1 LLVFLHKR
9 KEVFGVLFCRDQTTC
24 IVETEMTKV
33 PDTET
38 PNLQGKLVRLEPLN
52 ESFLSPYL
60 EMLADPEGR
69 KLTATSA
76 SFSEPQIREWLLSRE
91 STSGRIDWAIIER
104 DTNEFAGEVVLNEFD
119 AKKNSMNLRIAL
131 RGPNWFGR
139 GLGGE
144 AVALVLEHVFNNT
157 KLTKVTLEVL
167 VENGRAIGA
176 YEKSGFQPGR
186 QFSEGKLRFLR
197 MSCDRYDFIRAL
209 AERKMA
215 EHLDLENWQF
225 GFDSAKR
232 RAGLCN
238 YTNKTITISRYHVD
252 IHTIDETMQ
261 VVLHEVAHAM
271 CGKRE
276 GHNKKWL
283 ATAKSIGYRAERFTG
298 TEIAQET
305 ASWIGTCKNGHKHY
319 RYRQPSRPLACGLC
333 GRGFTRANLIVW
345 QHRDQIE
352 DQ

>member
-1 LLVFLHKR
+1 MVENEMATSPDLATAPLR
-9 KEVFGVLFCRDQTTC
+9 GVLVSLVQLD
-24 IVETEMTKV
+24 ETA
-33 PDTET
+33 
-38 PNLQGKLVRLEPLN
+38 LE
-52 ESFLSPYL
+52 PYL
-60 EMLADPEGR
+60 EMLCDPEGR
-69 KLTATSA
+69 SLTATKST
-76 SFSEPQIREWLLSRE
+76 FTDVQIIEWLKTRA
-91 STSGRIDWAIIER
+91 TSNGRSDWAIFER
-104 DTNEFAGEVVLNEFD
+104 STGEFAGEIVLNEFD
-119 AKKNSMNLRIAL
+119 EKKNSMNLRIAL
-131 RGPNWFGR
+131 RGPGWFGR

-144 AVALVLEHVFNNT
+144 AIQLVLEHVFNQT
-157 KLTKVTLEVL
+157 KLAKITLEVL
-167 VENGRAIGA
+167 TENARAIGA

-186 QFSEGKLRFLR
+186 EFSEGRNRFLR

-215 EHLDLENWQF
+215 EHIDLENWQF

-238 YTNKTITISRYHVD
+238 YTTKTITISRYLAD
-252 IHTIDETMQ
+252 IHSIDETMQ

-298 TEIAQET
+298 TEIARET
-305 ASWIGTCKNGHKHY
+305 ATWVGTCKKGHTHY

-333 GRGFTRANLIVW
+333 GRGFSRSNLIVW
-345 QHRDQIE
+345 QHRDE
-352 DQ
+352 LPAA

>member
-1 LLVFLHKR
+1 MVENEMTSPQELSTAPLQ
-9 KEVFGVLFCRDQTTC
+9 GVL
-24 IVETEMTKV
+24 V
-33 PDTET
+33 
-38 PNLQGKLVRLEPLN
+38 NLVQLDASVLE
-52 ESFLSPYL
+52 PYL
-60 EMLADPEGR
+60 EMLSDPEGR
-69 KLTATSA
+69 RLTATKEV
-76 SFSEPQIREWLLSRE
+76 FSRTQIVEWLTSRP
-91 STSGRIDWAIIER
+91 SALGRSDWAIIEK
-104 DTNEFAGEVVLNEFD
+104 TTGEFAGELVLNEFD
-119 AKKNSMNLRIAL
+119 EKKNSMNLRIAL
-131 RGPNWFGR
+131 RGPAWFGR

-144 AVALVLEHVFNNT
+144 AIQLVLEHVFNET

-167 VENGRAIGA
+167 TENARAIGA

-186 QFSEGKLRFLR
+186 EFSEGKSRFLR

-209 AERKMA
+209 AEHKMA
-215 EHLDLENWQF
+215 EHIDLENWQF

-238 YTNKTITISRYHVD
+238 YTNKTITISRYLVD
-252 IHTIDETMQ
+252 IHTIDQSMQ

-305 ASWIGTCKNGHKHY
+305 ASWVGTCKNGHTHY

-333 GRGFTRANLIVW
+333 GRGFSRSNLIVW
-345 QHRDQIE
+345 QHRDE
-352 DQ
+352 LEG

>member
-1 LLVFLHKR
+1 MTSSISQANPSMD
-9 KEVFGVLFCRDQTTC
+9 GV
-24 IVETEMTKV
+24 
-33 PDTET
+33 
-38 PNLQGKLVRLEPLN
+38 LVRLVQLDETVL
-52 ESFLSPYL
+52 EPYL
-60 EMLADPEGR
+60 EMLSDPEGR
-69 KLTATSA
+69 RLTATKA
-76 SFSEPQIREWLLSRE
+76 VFSREQIVEWLSSRAR
-91 STSGRIDWAIIER
+91 TSGRSDWSIFEKV
-104 DTNEFAGEVVLNEFD
+104 TGEFAGEIVLNEFD
-119 AKKNSMNLRIAL
+119 EKKNSMNLRIAL
-131 RGPNWFGR
+131 RGPAWFGR

-144 AVALVLEHVFNNT
+144 AIQLVLEHVFNNT
-157 KLTKVTLEVL
+157 KLAKITLEVL
-167 VENGRAIGA
+167 TENARAIGA

-186 QFSEGKLRFLR
+186 EFSEGKNRFLR

-215 EHLDLENWQF
+215 EHIDLENWQF

-238 YTNKTITISRYHVD
+238 YTNKTITISRYLVD
-252 IHTIDETMQ
+252 IHTIDESMQ

-298 TEIAQET
+298 TEIAEET
-305 ASWIGTCKNGHKHY
+305 ATWVGRCRNNHVHY

-333 GRGFTRANLIVW
+333 GRGFSRSNLIIW
-345 QHRDQIE
+345 QHRDELELE
-352 DQ
+352 D

>member
-1 LLVFLHKR
+1 MTSPQELATAPLQ
-9 KEVFGVLFCRDQTTC
+9 GVL
-24 IVETEMTKV
+24 V
-33 PDTET
+33 
-38 PNLQGKLVRLEPLN
+38 NLVQLDDSALE
-52 ESFLSPYL
+52 PYL
-60 EMLADPEGR
+60 EMLSDPEGR
-69 KLTATSA
+69 RLTATKQV
-76 SFSEPQIREWLLSRE
+76 FSRAQIVEWLTSRR
-91 STSGRIDWAIIER
+91 SVQGRSDWAIIEK
-104 DTNEFAGEVVLNEFD
+104 TTGEFAGEVVLNEFD
-119 AKKNSMNLRIAL
+119 EKKNSMNLRIAL
-131 RGPNWFGR
+131 RGPAWFGR

-144 AVALVLEHVFNNT
+144 AIQLVLEHVFNET
-157 KLTKVTLEVL
+157 KLSKVTLEVL
-167 VENGRAIGA
+167 TENARAIGA

-186 QFSEGKLRFLR
+186 EFSEGKNRFLR

-215 EHLDLENWQF
+215 EHIDLENWQF

-238 YTNKTITISRYHVD
+238 YTNKTITISRYLVD
-252 IHTIDETMQ
+252 IHTIDESMQ

-305 ASWIGTCKNGHKHY
+305 ASWVGTCKNGHTHY

-333 GRGFTRANLIVW
+333 GRGFSRSNLIMW
-345 QHRDQIE
+345 QHRDE
-352 DQ
+352 LEG

>member
-1 LLVFLHKR
+1 MTTPQELATAPLQ
-9 KEVFGVLFCRDQTTC
+9 GVL
-24 IVETEMTKV
+24 V
-33 PDTET
+33 
-38 PNLQGKLVRLEPLN
+38 NLVQLDEAVLE
-52 ESFLSPYL
+52 PYL
-60 EMLADPEGR
+60 EMLSDPEGR
-69 KLTATSA
+69 RLTATKEV
-76 SFSEPQIREWLLSRE
+76 FSRTQIVEWLSSRKN
-91 STSGRIDWAIIER
+91 SQGRSDWAIMEKA
-104 DTNEFAGEVVLNEFD
+104 TGEFAGEIVLNEFD
-119 AKKNSMNLRIAL
+119 EKKNSMNLRIAL
-131 RGPNWFGR
+131 RGPDWFGR
-139 GLGGE
+139 SLGGE
-144 AVALVLEHVFNNT
+144 AIQLVLEHVFNET
-157 KLTKVTLEVL
+157 KLSKVTLEVL
-167 VENGRAIGA
+167 TENARAIGA

-186 QFSEGKLRFLR
+186 EFSEGKNRFLR

-215 EHLDLENWQF
+215 EHIDLENWQF

-238 YTNKTITISRYHVD
+238 YTNKTITISRYLVD
-252 IHTIDETMQ
+252 IHTIDESMQ

-305 ASWIGTCKNGHKHY
+305 ATWVGTCKNGHTHY

-333 GRGFTRANLIVW
+333 GRGFTRANLIIW
-345 QHRDQIE
+345 QHRDELELE
-352 DQ
+352 D

>member
-1 LLVFLHKR
+1 MTTPQERSTPALH
-9 KEVFGVLFCRDQTTC
+9 GVL
-24 IVETEMTKV
+24 V
-33 PDTET
+33 
-38 PNLQGKLVRLEPLN
+38 NLVQLDL
-52 ESFLSPYL
+52 SFIEPYL

-69 KLTATSA
+69 RLTTTKKV
-76 SFSEPQIREWLLSRE
+76 FSRTQIVDWL
-91 STSGRIDWAIIER
+91 STRQNTQGRSDWAITENG
-104 DTNEFAGEVVLNEFD
+104 TGQFAGEIVLHEFD
-119 AKKNSMNLRIAL
+119 EKKNSMNLRIAL
-131 RGPNWFGR
+131 RGPQWFGR

-144 AVALVLEHVFNNT
+144 AIQLVLEHVFNET
-157 KLTKVTLEVL
+157 KLSKVTLEVL
-167 VENGRAIGA
+167 TENARAIGA

-186 QFSEGKLRFLR
+186 EFSEGKHRFLR
-197 MSCDRYDFIRAL
+197 MTCDRYDFIRAL

-215 EHLDLENWQF
+215 EHIDLENWQF

-238 YTNKTITISRYHVD
+238 YTNKTITISRYLVD
-252 IHTIDETMQ
+252 IHTIDESMQ

-276 GHNKKWL
+276 GHNKQWL

-305 ASWIGTCKNGHKHY
+305 ATWVGTCKNGHTHY

-333 GRGFTRANLIVW
+333 GRGFSRSNLIIW
-345 QHRDQIE
+345 QHRDE
-352 DQ
+352 LELEG

>member
-1 LLVFLHKR
+1 MTTYSKR
-9 KEVFGVLFCRDQTTC
+9 SSPSLDGE
-24 IVETEMTKV
+24 
-33 PDTET
+33 
-38 PNLQGKLVRLEPLN
+38 LVRLNQLDGSVLE
-52 ESFLSPYL
+52 PYL
-60 EMLADPEGR
+60 EMLSDPEGR
-69 KLTATSA
+69 RLTATTGA
-76 SFSEPQIREWLLSRE
+76 FSEVQIIEWLNSRAATE
-91 STSGRIDWAIIER
+91 GRSDWAIFER
-104 DTNEFAGEVVLNEFD
+104 STGEFAGEIVLNEFNE
-119 AKKNSMNLRIAL
+119 KKNSMNLRVAL
-131 RGPNWFGR
+131 RGPDWFGR

-144 AVALVLEHVFNNT
+144 AIQMVLEHVFNNT
-157 KLTKVTLEVL
+157 KLSKITLEVL
-167 VENGRAIGA
+167 TENARAIGA

-186 QFSEGKLRFLR
+186 EFSEGKNRFLR

-215 EHLDLENWQF
+215 EHIDLENWQF

-238 YTNKTITISRYHVD
+238 YTNKTITISRYLVD
-252 IHTIDETMQ
+252 IHTIDESMQ

-305 ASWIGTCKNGHKHY
+305 ATWVGTCKNGHTHY

-333 GRGFTRANLIVW
+333 GIGFSRANLIIW
-345 QHRDQIE
+345 QHRDE
-352 DQ
+352 PGLEV

>member
-1 LLVFLHKR
+1 
-9 KEVFGVLFCRDQTTC
+9 
-24 IVETEMTKV
+24 
-33 PDTET
+33 
-38 PNLQGKLVRLEPLN
+38 
-52 ESFLSPYL
+52 LSSR
-60 EMLADPEGR
+60 ADAKGR
-69 KLTATSA
+69 N
-76 SFSEPQIREWLLSRE
+76 
-91 STSGRIDWAIIER
+91 DWAIIEK
-104 DTNEFAGEVVLNEFD
+104 TTGEFAGEIVLNEFD

-131 RGPNWFGR
+131 RGINWFGR

-144 AVALVLEHVFNNT
+144 AIQLVLEHVFNNT
-157 KLTKVTLEVL
+157 KLSKLTLEVL
-167 VENGRAIGA
+167 NDNARAIGA

-186 QFSEGKLRFLR
+186 EFSEGKNRFLR

-215 EHLDLENWQF
+215 EHIDLENWQF

-238 YTNKTITISRYHVD
+238 YTNKTITISRYLVD
-252 IHTIDETMQ
+252 IHTIDESMQ

-305 ASWIGTCKNGHKHY
+305 ASWVGTCKNGHTHY
-319 RYRQPSRPLACGLC
+319 RYRQPGRPLACGLC
-333 GRGFTRANLIVW
+333 GRGFSRANLIVW
-345 QHRDQIE
+345 QHREELDLE
-352 DQ
+352 G

>member
-1 LLVFLHKR
+1 
-9 KEVFGVLFCRDQTTC
+9 
-24 IVETEMTKV
+24 MTSTSGSAN
-33 PDTET
+33 PQLNGT
-38 PNLQGKLVRLEPLN
+38 LVRLVQLDEAVL
-52 ESFLSPYL
+52 EPYL

-69 KLTATSA
+69 RLTATTA
-76 SFSEPQIREWLLSRE
+76 RFERAQIIEWLRTRATTL
-91 STSGRIDWAIIER
+91 GRSDWAIIEEA
-104 DTNEFAGEVVLNEFD
+104 TGEFAGEIVLNEFD
-119 AKKNSMNLRIAL
+119 EKKNSMNLRIAL

-144 AVALVLEHVFNNT
+144 AIQLVLEHVFNAT
-157 KLTKVTLEVL
+157 KLAKLTLEVL
-167 VENGRAIGA
+167 VDNARAIGA

-186 QFSEGKLRFLR
+186 EFSEGKLRYLR
-197 MSCDRYDFIRAL
+197 MSCDRYDYIRAL

-238 YTNKTITISRYHVD
+238 YTNKTITISRYLVD
-252 IHTIDETMQ
+252 IHTIDESMQ

-298 TEIAQET
+298 TEIAEET
-305 ASWIGTCKNGHKHY
+305 ATWIGRCKNNHVHY

-333 GRGFTRANLIVW
+333 GRGFSRANLIIW
-345 QHRDQIE
+345 EHRDE
-352 DQ
+352 L

>member
-1 LLVFLHKR
+1 M
-9 KEVFGVLFCRDQTTC
+9 TTPQ
-24 IVETEMTKV
+24 ER
-33 PDTET
+33 PT
-38 PNLQGKLVRLEPLN
+38 PPLQGELVNLVQLDASVLE
-52 ESFLSPYL
+52 PYL
-60 EMLADPEGR
+60 EMLSDPEGR
-69 KLTATSA
+69 RLTATKEVFSRSQIVDWL
-76 SFSEPQIREWLLSRE
+76 SFRADAQ
-91 STSGRIDWAIIER
+91 GRNDWAIMEKS
-104 DTNEFAGEVVLNEFD
+104 TGEFAGEIVLNEFD

-131 RGPNWFGR
+131 RGPKWFGR

-144 AVALVLEHVFNNT
+144 AIQLVLEHVFNNT
-157 KLTKVTLEVL
+157 KLSKLTLEVL
-167 VENGRAIGA
+167 TENARAIGA
-176 YEKSGFQPGR
+176 YEKSGFQHGR
-186 QFSEGKLRFLR
+186 EFSEGKHRFLR

-215 EHLDLENWQF
+215 EHIDLENWQF

-238 YTNKTITISRYHVD
+238 YTNKTITISRYLVD
-252 IHTIDETMQ
+252 IHTIDESMQ

-305 ASWIGTCKNGHKHY
+305 ATWVGTCKNGHTHY
-319 RYRQPSRPLACGLC
+319 RYRQPGRPLACGLC
-333 GRGFTRANLIVW
+333 GRGFSRANLIVW
-345 QHRDQIE
+345 QHRDE
-352 DQ
+352 LELEG

>member
-1 LLVFLHKR
+1 MTSPQELVTAPLQ
-9 KEVFGVLFCRDQTTC
+9 GVL
-24 IVETEMTKV
+24 VNLV
-33 PDTET
+33 PLDDS
-38 PNLQGKLVRLEPLN
+38 VLE
-52 ESFLSPYL
+52 PYL
-60 EMLADPEGR
+60 EMLSDPEGR
-69 KLTATSA
+69 RLTATKEV
-76 SFSEPQIREWLLSRE
+76 FSRTQIVEWLTSRP
-91 STSGRIDWAIIER
+91 SAQGRSDWAIIEK
-104 DTNEFAGEVVLNEFD
+104 TTGEFAGEIVLNEFD
-119 AKKNSMNLRIAL
+119 EKKNSMNLRIAL
-131 RGPNWFGR
+131 RGPAWFGR

-144 AVALVLEHVFNNT
+144 AIQLVLEHVFNES
-157 KLTKVTLEVL
+157 KLSKVTLEVL
-167 VENGRAIGA
+167 TENARAIGA

-186 QFSEGKLRFLR
+186 EFSEGKNRFLR

-215 EHLDLENWQF
+215 EHIDLENWQF

-238 YTNKTITISRYHVD
+238 YTNKTITISRYLVD
-252 IHTIDETMQ
+252 IHTIDESMQ

-305 ASWIGTCKNGHKHY
+305 ATWVGTCKNGHTHY

-333 GRGFTRANLIVW
+333 GRGFSRSNLIVW
-345 QHRDQIE
+345 QHRDEFELE
-352 DQ
+352 D

>member
-1 LLVFLHKR
+1 
-9 KEVFGVLFCRDQTTC
+9 
-24 IVETEMTKV
+24 MTISSN
-33 PDTET
+33 PANPSMD
-38 PNLQGKLVRLEPLN
+38 GALVRLQQLD
-52 ESFLSPYL
+52 ESVLEPYL
-60 EMLADPEGR
+60 EMLSDPEGR
-69 KLTATSA
+69 RLTATKEVFA
-76 SFSEPQIREWLLSRE
+76 RPQIVEWLHTRA
-91 STSGRIDWAIIER
+91 TTPGRSDWAIIEK
-104 DTNEFAGEVVLNEFD
+104 DTGDFAGEIVLNEFD
-119 AKKNSMNLRIAL
+119 EKKNAMNMRIAL

-144 AVALVLEHVFNNT
+144 AIQLVLEHVFNTT
-157 KLTKVTLEVL
+157 KLAKVTLEVL
-167 VENGRAIGA
+167 VDNTRAIGA

-186 QFSEGKLRFLR
+186 EFSEGKLRYLR
-197 MSCDRYDFIRAL
+197 MSCDRYDYIRAL

-238 YTNKTITISRYHVD
+238 YTNKTITISRYLVD
-252 IHTIDETMQ
+252 IHTIDESMQ

-298 TEIAQET
+298 TEIAEET
-305 ASWIGTCKNGHKHY
+305 ATWIGRCKNNHVHY
-319 RYRQPSRPLACGLC
+319 RYRQPTRPLACGLC

-345 QHRDQIE
+345 EHRDDLE
-352 DQ
+352 VL